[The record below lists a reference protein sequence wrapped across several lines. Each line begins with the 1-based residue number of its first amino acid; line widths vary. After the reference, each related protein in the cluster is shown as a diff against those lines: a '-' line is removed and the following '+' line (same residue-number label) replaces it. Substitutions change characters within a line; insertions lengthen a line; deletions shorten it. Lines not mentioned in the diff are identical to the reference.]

1 MSDSA
6 YQFTLLADES
16 EELREWGPRPER
28 ALRGVPQVADVNSD
42 QEVRGLQMT
51 LSFDRETAARLGLS
65 PRQID
70 SALNLAF
77 GQAVVSTIYGELNQ
91 YRVVMEVAPEHWQG
105 PEALDARLW
114 RHEAGSTPLA
124 TPEARSVKGYKETL
138 LSLPE
143 DAWDIY
149 FLYGPEARW
158 EADLPPTPR
167 FWMHQLGSRDS
178 PRVDGP
184 YLRAEAFADSVK
196 AALKRP

>member
-1 MSDSA
+1 MMRKLSDPRLRVYSVWVPKLSGEEKDVPVATRFMPDDRATHYWDGAGVLVHA
-6 YQFTLLADES
+6 YTK
-16 EELREWGPRPER
+16 
-28 ALRGVPQVADVNSD
+28 V
-42 QEVRGLQMT
+42 
-51 LSFDRETAARLGLS
+51 
-65 PRQID
+65 
-70 SALNLAF
+70 
-77 GQAVVSTIYGELNQ
+77 
-91 YRVVMEVAPEHWQG
+91 
-105 PEALDARLW
+105 
-114 RHEAGSTPLA
+114 
-124 TPEARSVKGYKETL
+124 